1 MNNRKRH
8 LVIPLLLIANI
19 IYCFVG
25 WCIFIIFEMTS
36 PNDPK
41 FDLNPHIRIIIFP
54 ILLLLHALGE
64 LVFLKKS
71 CKITKRRC
79 FYVILSLLIYFFPI
93 WANIIE
99 MMFF

>member
-64 LVFLKKS
+64 LVFLKRVVKS
-71 CKITKRRC
+71 LKGVA
-79 FYVILSLLIYFFPI
+79 F
-93 WANIIE
+93 
-99 MMFF
+99 M